1 MRTVM
6 AAAAIASL
14 AALTACGPAG
24 SDRVAS
30 VTGTTTSARP
40 STSPQADGLKYAR
53 CMRENGVDM
62 PDPEPGGGAVVI
74 RGKINKNNLDRASRA
89 CDEYSP
95 TGPVKKTVTDPEFQG
110 AFLGFARC
118 MRENGVDVPDPEFS
132 HGKVHFTGNGME
144 LGTPQ
149 SKKAMEACRE
159 QIPGAGKRP

>member
-40 STSPQADGLKYAR
+40 STPPQADGLKYAR